1 MAKLA
6 DYYNCDLLYTEEG
19 YVIRDE
25 DNVRLCVYRDNEEY
39 IKEFWGEFPFI
50 GKFPVLYR
58 GKLVDVL
65 VFKDYEEYFGV
76 FKDEGKCMHDYIVIR
91 DYVCEPDRKPEVV
104 AQFDT
109 REKAEEYS
117 LNNEG
122 LLWVYEMSK

>member
-39 IKEFWGEFPFI
+39 IKEFWGEYPFI

-91 DYVCEPDRKPEVV
+91 DYMCEPDRKPEVV

-109 REKAEEYS
+109 RKKAEEYS